1 MKFIIHRGTKEIGGT
16 CVEIK
21 SNQARII
28 IDFGMPLSDGR
39 GGDFSEEVLES
50 KSIDELIKSRILYP
64 IKGLYNNSSPQ
75 IDAILIS
82 HSHKDHYGFLK
93 FAHPDIPVY
102 MSAGA
107 EKLINVLNV
116 FIKKEGRVQLPRTA
130 KIVCDRTPFDIEDL
144 RITPYL
150 TDHSAF
156 DAMSFHV
163 LEKTSGKSIFYSGDF
178 RAAGWKEKLFDRFV
192 VDPPKKVDC
201 LLMEGTM
208 IEREAGKYPTEQD
221 IMDRMVEIL
230 KGTDK
235 KVTFACCS
243 GQNID
248 RIATFYKAVK
258 RAKAVL
264 VLDPYIA
271 CVLKA
276 IENPKNRIPQMNWD
290 SVRVLI
296 ANYYGKGDVFVSKIS
311 DSAFRNLLTEL
322 ARAKIKPM
330 DFPGLK
336 EKVLVL
342 MRGSMIPALEKI
354 PGIRGSKIV
363 YSQWKGYLDKD
374 SSDSRKFKAFVSKYE
389 LDLEHVHTSG
399 HATVDKLKRFAEAL
413 NPRTL
418 IPIHT
423 FKKDKYP
430 KLFKNVKTLSDGEEF
445 TID

>member
-1 MKFIIHRGTKEIGGT
+1 MKLIIHRGTREIGGT

-21 SNQARII
+21 TDQTQIL
-28 IDFGMPLSDGR
+28 IDFGMPLSDGQ
-39 GGDFSEEVLES
+39 GGDFSEQVLEN
-50 KSIDELIKSRILYP
+50 KSIDDLIEKRILYP

-107 EKLINVLNV
+107 EKLINVLNIFV
-116 FIKKEGRVQLPRTA
+116 RKEGRIQLPKMT
-130 KIVCDRTPFDIEDL
+130 KIVRDRAPFDIGNL

-163 LEKTSGKSIFYSGDF
+163 LEITSGKSIFYSGDF
-178 RAAGWKEKLFDRFV
+178 RAAGWKEKLFDSFV
-192 VDPPKKVDC
+192 ANPPKSIDC

-230 KGTDK
+230 KDTDK

-248 RIATFYKAVK
+248 RIVTFYKAAK
-258 RAKAVL
+258 RSKAIL

-276 IENPKNRIPQMNWD
+276 IENPKNKIPQMNWE
-290 SVRVLI
+290 SIRVLI
-296 ANYYGKGDVFVSKIS
+296 ANYYGKGDIFVNKIS
-311 DSAFRNLLTEL
+311 DSGFKNILYDL
-322 ARAKIKPM
+322 AQAKIKPL
-330 DFPGLK
+330 DFPGLDK
-336 EKVLVL
+336 KALVL
-342 MRGSMIPALEKI
+342 MRTSMIPALEKI

-363 YSQWKGYLDKD
+363 YSQWKGYLDKTSPD
-374 SSDSRKFKAFVSKYE
+374 SIRFKTFVSKYE

-399 HATVDKLKRFAEAL
+399 HATIDKLKRFAIAL
-413 NPRTL
+413 NPKNL

-423 FKKDKYP
+423 FKKEKYAE
-430 KLFKNVKTLSDGEEF
+430 LFNNVKVLNDGEEF
-445 TID
+445 QII

>member
-1 MKFIIHRGTKEIGGT
+1 MNIIIHRGTKEIGGT
-16 CVEIK
+16 CVEVK
-21 SNQARII
+21 TDRTRIV
-28 IDFGMPLSDGR
+28 IDFGMPLSNGQ
-39 GGDFSEEVLES
+39 GGDFSEQVLEN
-50 KSIDELIKSRILYP
+50 KTIDELIENKILYP
-64 IKGLYNNSSPQ
+64 IKGFYNNSSPQ

-107 EKLINVLNV
+107 EKLINALNI
-116 FIKKEGRVQLPRTA
+116 FIKKEGRIQLPKTV
-130 KIVCDRTPFDIEDL
+130 KIVRDRTPFDIGDL

-156 DAMSFHV
+156 DAMSFRV

-178 RAAGWKEKLFDRFV
+178 RAAGWKQKLFDRFV
-192 VDPPKKVDC
+192 ANPPKSIDC

-221 IMDRMVEIL
+221 ILDRMVEIL
-230 KGTDK
+230 KNTNK

-248 RIATFYKAVK
+248 RIVTFYKAAK
-258 RAKAVL
+258 RTNAIL
-264 VLDPYIA
+264 VIDPYIA

-276 IENPKNRIPQMNWD
+276 IENPKNKIPQMNWD
-290 SVRVLI
+290 SVRVFI
-296 ANYYGKGDVFVSKIS
+296 ANYYGKGDIFVSKIS
-311 DSAFRNLLTEL
+311 DSVFKKLLPDL
-322 ARAKIKPM
+322 ACAKIKPM
-330 DFPGLK
+330 NFPGL
-336 EKVLVL
+336 EKKTLVL

-354 PGIRGSKIV
+354 TGIRGSKIV
-363 YSQWKGYLDKD
+363 YSQWRGYLDKNSPD
-374 SSDSRKFKAFVSKYE
+374 SKKFKAFVSKYK

-399 HATVDKLKRFAEAL
+399 HATVDKLKRFAKAL
-413 NPRTL
+413 NPKIL

-423 FKKDKYP
+423 FEKDKYS
-430 KLFKNVKTLSDGEEF
+430 KLFKNVKILGDGEEF

>member
-1 MKFIIHRGTKEIGGT
+1 MNLTIHRGTHEIGGT
-16 CVEIK
+16 CVEVK
-21 SNQARII
+21 TDKARIV
-28 IDFGMPLSDGR
+28 IDFGMPLSDGQ
-39 GGDFSEEVLES
+39 GGDFHEQVLEN
-50 KSIDELIKSRILYP
+50 KSIDELIENRILYP

-107 EKLINVLNV
+107 EKLINVLNI
-116 FIKKEGRVQLPRTA
+116 FIKKEGRIQLPKMA
-130 KIVCDRTPFDIEDL
+130 KVVHDRTPFDIGNL

-163 LEKTSGKSIFYSGDF
+163 LEKTSGKSVFYSGDF

-192 VDPPKKVDC
+192 ADPPKGVDC

-208 IEREAGKYPTEQD
+208 IERETGKYPTEQD
-221 IMDRMVEIL
+221 ILDRMVEII
-230 KGTDK
+230 KGADK

-248 RIATFYKAVK
+248 RIVTFYKAVK
-258 RAKAVL
+258 RAKAIL

-276 IENPKNRIPQMNWD
+276 IENPNNRIPQMSWD
-290 SVRVLI
+290 SVRVFI
-296 ANYYGKGDVFVSKIS
+296 ANYYGTGDVFVSKIS
-311 DSAFRNLLTEL
+311 DSVFKRLLPDL
-322 ARAKIKPM
+322 ARAKIKPV
-330 DFPGLK
+330 DFPSLK
-336 EKVLVL
+336 KKALVL

-354 PGIRGSKIV
+354 PGIKGSKIV
-363 YSQWKGYLDKD
+363 YSQWQGYLNKD
-374 SSDSRKFKAFVSKYE
+374 SPDSRKFKAFISKYE

-399 HATVDKLKRFAEAL
+399 HATVDKLKRFAKAL
-413 NPRTL
+413 NPKTL

-423 FKKDKYP
+423 FEKNKYP
-430 KLFKNVKTLSDGEEF
+430 GLFKNVKVLSDGEELEVV
-445 TID
+445 

>member
-1 MKFIIHRGTKEIGGT
+1 MKLIIHRGTKEIGGT

-21 SNQARII
+21 TDKTRII
-28 IDFGMPLSDGR
+28 IDFGMPLSDGQ
-39 GGDFSEEVLES
+39 GGDFSEQVLENR
-50 KSIDELIKSRILYP
+50 SIDELIEKRILYP

-75 IDAILIS
+75 VDAILIS

-107 EKLINVLNV
+107 EKLINVLNIFV
-116 FIKKEGRVQLPRTA
+116 RKEGRIQLPKTA
-130 KIVCDRTPFDIEDL
+130 KIVCDRMPFDIGNL

-150 TDHSAF
+150 MDHSGF

-163 LEKTSGKSIFYSGDF
+163 LETTSGKSIFYSGDF
-178 RAAGWKEKLFDRFV
+178 RAAGWKEKLFDRFIAN
-192 VDPPKKVDC
+192 PPKKINC

-208 IEREAGKYPTEQD
+208 IEREAGKYPTEQN

-230 KGTDK
+230 KDTDK

-248 RIATFYKAVK
+248 RIVTFYKAVK
-258 RAKAVL
+258 RTKAIL

-271 CVLKA
+271 CCLKA
-276 IENPKNRIPQMNWD
+276 IENPKNKIPQMNWD

-296 ANYYGKGDVFVSKIS
+296 ANYYGKGDVFVNKIS
-311 DSAFRNLLTEL
+311 DSVFKNLLPDL
-322 ARAKIKPM
+322 AHAKIKPT
-330 DFPGLK
+330 DFQNL
-336 EKVLVL
+336 EKKALVL

-354 PGIRGSKIV
+354 SGIRGSKIV
-363 YSQWKGYLDKD
+363 YSQWQGYLDKNSPD
-374 SSDSRKFKAFVSKYE
+374 SKRFKTFVSKYE

-399 HATVDKLKRFAEAL
+399 HATVDKLKRFAIAL
-413 NPRTL
+413 NPKIL
-418 IPIHT
+418 VPIHT
-423 FKKDKYP
+423 FKKEKYTN
-430 KLFKNVKTLSDGEEF
+430 LFNNVKVLNDGEEF
-445 TID
+445 EIV